1 MSSLMVWRL
10 SGRKISASFK
20 FVISRVLE
28 GGVGMDR
35 GGTFE
40 RSIDMDVRD
49 AFEDE
54 RDKGGELSADM
65 LWLETKPMK
74 PKVYWKVF
82 RGIGGEVRVAL

>member
-10 SGRKISASFK
+10 SGRKISASFR

-65 LWLETKPMK
+65 LVVGSQAYETESILE
-74 PKVYWKVF
+74 
-82 RGIGGEVRVAL
+82 GIQRYRR

>member
-40 RSIDMDVRD
+40 RSIDMHVRD

-54 RDKGGELSADM
+54 RDIGGELSADM
-65 LWLETKPMK
+65 LVVGNQADETESILE
-74 PKVYWKVF
+74 
-82 RGIGGEVRVAL
+82 GIQRYRR